1 MAFLPPA
8 IFEIK
13 AVADKAIAE
22 FKQVNNELGKMEGQ
36 AEKAGGSI
44 GRIDKASRIATA
56 GLLATGA
63 AFAGFAALGI
73 KEAMQAE
80 TIMTKLNATLA
91 AQGLNTAATREEINK
106 LSSSFVK
113 LGFDDEA
120 AAASMQVLIQSTGDL
135 TKSKELLAMS
145 ADLARAK
152 SISLES
158 ASQMLVRANMGAGK
172 VFKQFGIVLDSTLPK
187 AEATTKAMG
196 ELQSKLSGQA
206 LKATETFSVQLQ
218 ILKEQFNNA
227 AQAVGEVLI
236 PYLKSLMENLNKAI
250 EFVKRNSTAFQIF
263 GGIVLT
269 VTVALASYAVTLKV
283 ITAAT
288 KIYAA
293 VQAVV
298 KTATM
303 LLTGQ
308 QIALN
313 TAMAANP
320 IGLIVAAAVLL
331 IGALALLWNKSETFR
346 KMIISVGKA
355 GLVAFGFLIKVVG
368 VLVEAFANL
377 VTGPLKLFLK
387 VLGFINPAAKEAY
400 EGLKDTTNGIGKFF
414 DGAAAKVEGFS
425 KNLDNLNKPIKIKFL
440 DETPIDFG
448 NSTKGKGKGKGLTP
462 EQKKAQEEVKKAN
475 EDYIKIVKDLNEK
488 IISAQTK
495 FNEKMSDIDVDYKDT
510 IAKAQT
516 DFNDKMA
523 DLNLK
528 KSEDMLKTEQD
539 NTKKIADIYKS
550 YYDKLQ
556 SVVQQ
561 SVDRLRDAFR
571 KGTEINPADIFKG
584 LVEAGTANVNE
595 LLKSMQ
601 AKLAASKNLAKNAAL
616 LQANGF
622 SQTFI
627 EQIVAAGPEI
637 GNQLAESILNSSPQ
651 TMKELQ
657 STFISLEKISN
668 TGLDA
673 LANEMNKGGKLA
685 TDELSQAYKQADID
699 LADALKNQAELFA
712 DAQSEININFD
723 RAMAE
728 AEKTRD
734 SAISEA
740 YKDMVK
746 AQAEAR
752 KELADSLADIEKD
765 MIEKLGSITN
775 ATNATISAIEALSA
789 ALNNAKTF
797 TAPTVPIPA
806 QNDSAASY
814 TMADAL
820 QKTGALNETEY
831 MRESGGRN
839 LVINAPVTNY
849 NTTSPEDIGNTFVRI
864 AKYGMAVI

>member
-1 MAFLPPA
+1 
-8 IFEIK
+8 
-13 AVADKAIAE
+13 
-22 FKQVNNELGKMEGQ
+22 
-36 AEKAGGSI
+36 
-44 GRIDKASRIATA
+44 
-56 GLLATGA
+56 
-63 AFAGFAALGI
+63 
-73 KEAMQAE
+73 
-80 TIMTKLNATLA
+80 
-91 AQGLNTAATREEINK
+91 
-106 LSSSFVK
+106 
-113 LGFDDEA
+113 
-120 AAASMQVLIQSTGDL
+120 
-135 TKSKELLAMS
+135 
-145 ADLARAK
+145 
-152 SISLES
+152 
-158 ASQMLVRANMGAGK
+158 
-172 VFKQFGIVLDSTLPK
+172 
-187 AEATTKAMG
+187 
-196 ELQSKLSGQA
+196 
-206 LKATETFSVQLQ
+206 
-218 ILKEQFNNA
+218 
-227 AQAVGEVLI
+227 
-236 PYLKSLMENLNKAI
+236 
-250 EFVKRNSTAFQIF
+250 
-263 GGIVLT
+263 
-269 VTVALASYAVTLKV
+269 
-283 ITAAT
+283 
-288 KIYAA
+288 
-293 VQAVV
+293 
-298 KTATM
+298 
-303 LLTGQ
+303 
-308 QIALN
+308 
-313 TAMAANP
+313 
-320 IGLIVAAAVLL
+320 
-331 IGALALLWNKSETFR
+331 
-346 KMIISVGKA
+346 MIISVGKA

>member
-1 MAFLPPA
+1 
-8 IFEIK
+8 
-13 AVADKAIAE
+13 
-22 FKQVNNELGKMEGQ
+22 
-36 AEKAGGSI
+36 
-44 GRIDKASRIATA
+44 
-56 GLLATGA
+56 
-63 AFAGFAALGI
+63 
-73 KEAMQAE
+73 
-80 TIMTKLNATLA
+80 
-91 AQGLNTAATREEINK
+91 
-106 LSSSFVK
+106 
-113 LGFDDEA
+113 
-120 AAASMQVLIQSTGDL
+120 
-135 TKSKELLAMS
+135 
-145 ADLARAK
+145 
-152 SISLES
+152 
-158 ASQMLVRANMGAGK
+158 
-172 VFKQFGIVLDSTLPK
+172 LPK
-187 AEATTKAMG
+187 AEATSKAMQ
-196 ELQSKLSGQA
+196 ELKEKLSGQA
-206 LKATETFSVQLQ
+206 QKATETFSVQLQ

-288 KIYAA
+288 KTYAA

-331 IGALALLWNKSETFR
+331 IGAFALLWNKSETFR

-475 EDYIKIVKDLNEK
+475 EDYMKIVKDLNEK
-488 IISAQTK
+488 IVSAQTK

-550 YYDKLQ
+550 YYAKLQ

-601 AKLAASKNLAKNAAL
+601 AKLAASKNLAENAAF

-740 YKDMVK
+740 YKDMMK

-765 MIEKLGSITN
+765 MLEKLGSITN
-775 ATNATISAIEALSA
+775 ATNSTISAIQALATALS
-789 ALNNAKTF
+789 NARTF
-797 TAPTVPIPA
+797 TAPQAIIPA
-806 QNDSAASY
+806 QNDSAGSY
-814 TMADAL
+814 TITDAL
-820 QKTGALNETEY
+820 YKTGALNEREY
-831 MRESGGRN
+831 MRESGGKN

-849 NTTSPEDIGNTFVRI
+849 NTTSPEDIGNTFVRL

>member
-1 MAFLPPA
+1 
-8 IFEIK
+8 
-13 AVADKAIAE
+13 
-22 FKQVNNELGKMEGQ
+22 
-36 AEKAGGSI
+36 
-44 GRIDKASRIATA
+44 
-56 GLLATGA
+56 
-63 AFAGFAALGI
+63 
-73 KEAMQAE
+73 
-80 TIMTKLNATLA
+80 
-91 AQGLNTAATREEINK
+91 
-106 LSSSFVK
+106 
-113 LGFDDEA
+113 
-120 AAASMQVLIQSTGDL
+120 
-135 TKSKELLAMS
+135 
-145 ADLARAK
+145 
-152 SISLES
+152 
-158 ASQMLVRANMGAGK
+158 
-172 VFKQFGIVLDSTLPK
+172 
-187 AEATTKAMG
+187 
-196 ELQSKLSGQA
+196 
-206 LKATETFSVQLQ
+206 
-218 ILKEQFNNA
+218 
-227 AQAVGEVLI
+227 
-236 PYLKSLMENLNKAI
+236 MENLNKAI

-269 VTVALASYAVTLKV
+269 VTVALAAYAVTLKV

-288 KIYAA
+288 KTYAA

-331 IGALALLWNKSETFR
+331 IGAFALLWNKSETFR

-462 EQKKAQEEVKKAN
+462 EQKKAQEEAKKAN
-475 EDYIKIVKDLNEK
+475 EDYMKIVKDLNEK
-488 IISAQTK
+488 IVSAQTK

-601 AKLAASKNLAKNAAL
+601 AKLAASKNLAENAAF

-622 SQTFI
+622 SQTFS
-627 EQIVAAGPEI
+627 V
-637 GNQLAESILNSSPQ
+637 
-651 TMKELQ
+651 
-657 STFISLEKISN
+657 
-668 TGLDA
+668 
-673 LANEMNKGGKLA
+673 
-685 TDELSQAYKQADID
+685 
-699 LADALKNQAELFA
+699 
-712 DAQSEININFD
+712 
-723 RAMAE
+723 
-728 AEKTRD
+728 
-734 SAISEA
+734 
-740 YKDMVK
+740 
-746 AQAEAR
+746 
-752 KELADSLADIEKD
+752 
-765 MIEKLGSITN
+765 
-775 ATNATISAIEALSA
+775 
-789 ALNNAKTF
+789 
-797 TAPTVPIPA
+797 
-806 QNDSAASY
+806 
-814 TMADAL
+814 
-820 QKTGALNETEY
+820 
-831 MRESGGRN
+831 
-839 LVINAPVTNY
+839 
-849 NTTSPEDIGNTFVRI
+849 
-864 AKYGMAVI
+864 